1 MDNFYLEVIESFNI
15 HQVAYLVIGGFAVN
29 FYGYNRSTGDLDLWV
44 SKDQDNLKKLENA
57 LEKLGFE
64 FGSEAK
70 QELTNDRMVVFSKEE
85 TVIELITKLNISK
98 TVSFEEAYG
107 RADLRKVRAIDFR
120 IISLE
125 DLKNEKSQSKRY
137 KDLNDLSMLEEAE
150 IYYTKKSKEE

>member
-70 QELTNDRMVVFSKEE
+70 QELTNDRMVVFSKEA
-85 TVIELITKLNISK
+85 S
-98 TVSFEEAYG
+98 
-107 RADLRKVRAIDFR
+107 
-120 IISLE
+120 
-125 DLKNEKSQSKRY
+125 
-137 KDLNDLSMLEEAE
+137 
-150 IYYTKKSKEE
+150 